1 MLPQEQETTE
11 GEDSS
16 TKIKALLAKKKGE
29 MVNTQGVFGDVCVY
43 VPGRYLLG
51 GEQGREISCLVSAS
65 SLDQKSC
72 FADRK
77 SVV

>member
-29 MVNTQGVFGDVCVY
+29 MVNNTQAIELKETH
-43 VPGRYLLG
+43 PN
-51 GEQGREISCLVSAS
+51 IA
-65 SLDQKSC
+65 
-72 FADRK
+72 
-77 SVV
+77 